1 MINKVTPYS
10 SQPAFC
16 AKVNMDLRC
25 RKYYNECDI
34 FKEVVDIIKNK
45 VQSAEVDIKSDMT
58 SHWSGKRK
66 IYALAE
72 SNKGGFNEWELGEID
87 TKPMGVVSVDSKI
100 PAKSP
105 SIAFYLSDRF
115 DLYKNDNN
123 GLGDKLNLLLY
134 WNEGEK

>member
-1 MINKVTPYS
+1 
-10 SQPAFC
+10 
-16 AKVNMDLRC
+16 MDLRC
-25 RKYYNECDI
+25 RKYYNECDR

-87 TKPMGVVSVDSKI
+87 TNPIRTASVVDWEI
-100 PAKSP
+100 IKSP
-105 SIAFYLSDRF
+105 SMAFYLSNHF
-115 DLYKNDNN
+115 NLYKADND
-123 GLGDKLNLLLY
+123 GLGNKLNLLLY
-134 WNEGEK
+134 WSEGGN